1 MSSRFVFV
9 GAVLALAMCGAH
21 ADENQHSPGAV
32 EQHGGAVSQVEQHG
46 GAVSQDVKLPPL
58 HLTNAQ
64 REQVRKAVL
73 TKHSNVEFRLSSTK
87 SAKDFEPKVG
97 ATLPQG
103 LVPDGFPDSVIEQLP
118 QLRDFA
124 YLKVKDQVLIVDAIG
139 RKIVD
144 MFSETQPLT

>member
-1 MSSRFVFV
+1 MFPRFVSAGV
-9 GAVLALAMCGAH
+9 VLALAIYGAH

-32 EQHGGAVSQVEQHG
+32 EQQGGAVSQH
-46 GAVSQDVKLPPL
+46 VKLPAL

-73 TKHSNVEFRLSSTK
+73 SKHSDVEFRLKSTK

-103 LVPDGFPDSVIEQLP
+103 LVPDGFPDSVIGQLP
-118 QLRDFA
+118 QLRNYA
-124 YLKVKDQVLIVDAIG
+124 YLKLKDQVLIVDATS

>member
-1 MSSRFVFV
+1 MFPRFVSAGV
-9 GAVLALAMCGAH
+9 VLALAIYGAH

-32 EQHGGAVSQVEQHG
+32 EQQGGAVSQN
-46 GAVSQDVKLPPL
+46 VKLPAL

-73 TKHSNVEFRLSSTK
+73 SKHSDVEFRLKSTK
-87 SAKDFEPKVG
+87 SAKDFEPRVG

-103 LVPDGFPDSVIEQLP
+103 LVPDGFPDSVIGQLP
-118 QLRDFA
+118 QLRNYA
-124 YLKVKDQVLIVDAIG
+124 YLKLKDQVLIVDATS

>member
-1 MSSRFVFV
+1 MFPRFVSAGV
-9 GAVLALAMCGAH
+9 VLALAIYGAH

-32 EQHGGAVSQVEQHG
+32 EQQGGAVSQN
-46 GAVSQDVKLPPL
+46 VKLPAL

-73 TKHSNVEFRLSSTK
+73 SKHSDVEFRLKSTK

-103 LVPDGFPDSVIEQLP
+103 LVPDGFPDSVIGQLP
-118 QLRDFA
+118 QLRNYA
-124 YLKVKDQVLIVDAIG
+124 YLKLKDQVLIVDATS

>member
-1 MSSRFVFV
+1 M
-9 GAVLALAMCGAH
+9 
-21 ADENQHSPGAV
+21 
-32 EQHGGAVSQVEQHG
+32 
-46 GAVSQDVKLPPL
+46 SQDVKLPPL

-124 YLKVKDQVLIVDAIG
+124 YLKVKDQVLIVDALG

>member
-1 MSSRFVFV
+1 MFPRFVSAGV
-9 GAVLALAMCGAH
+9 VLALAIYGAH

-32 EQHGGAVSQVEQHG
+32 EQQGGAVSQN
-46 GAVSQDVKLPPL
+46 VKLPAL

-73 TKHSNVEFRLSSTK
+73 SKHSDVEFRLKSTK
-87 SAKDFEPKVG
+87 SAKDFEPRVG

-103 LVPDGFPDSVIEQLP
+103 LVPDGFPDSVIGQLP
-118 QLRDFA
+118 QLRNYA
-124 YLKVKDQVLIVDAIG
+124 YLKLKDQVLIVDATS

-144 MFSETQPLT
+144 MFSEAQPLT

>member
-32 EQHGGAVSQVEQHG
+32 EQHGGAVSQ
-46 GAVSQDVKLPPL
+46 DVKLPPL
-58 HLTNAQ
+58 HLINAQ

-87 SAKDFEPKVG
+87 SAKDFEPRVG

-103 LVPDGFPDSVIEQLP
+103 PVPDGFPDSVIEQLP

-124 YLKVKDQVLIVDAIG
+124 HRKLNEPVLHA
-139 RKIVD
+139 
-144 MFSETQPLT
+144 EAL

>member
-1 MSSRFVFV
+1 VSAGV
-9 GAVLALAMCGAH
+9 VLALAIYGAH

-32 EQHGGAVSQVEQHG
+32 EQQGGAVSQN
-46 GAVSQDVKLPPL
+46 VKLPAL

-73 TKHSNVEFRLSSTK
+73 SKHSDVEFRLKSTK
-87 SAKDFEPKVG
+87 SAKDFEPRVG

-103 LVPDGFPDSVIEQLP
+103 LVPDGFPDSVIGQLP
-118 QLRDFA
+118 QLRNYA
-124 YLKVKDQVLIVDAIG
+124 YLKLKDQVLIVDATS